1 MTEDIREQREAD
13 ARCCDMRHQFL
24 IERLQALQE
33 ATDDRFTAEEKA
45 MHQRWAQLSIAMTK
59 VENLATTRSDQQN
72 EWRQTVNDIT
82 GTLVSRT
89 EYNAAHQALIDKITN
104 LSSRH
109 DADLAIVREA
119 IGVKTGRQLG
129 QGQLIVWLFLGIT
142 AFISITGIA
151 LDLLIRH

>member
-33 ATDDRFTAEEKA
+33 ATDDRFDAEEKA
-45 MHQRWAQLSIAMTK
+45 MHQRWNQLGLAMTK
-59 VENLATTRSDQQN
+59 VENLATTRSEQQN

-82 GTLVSRT
+82 STLVTRT

-129 QGQLIVWLFLGIT
+129 QGQLIIWLFLASASIVSILGI
-142 AFISITGIA
+142 I
-151 LDLLIRH
+151 LDLTVRH

>member
-45 MHQRWAQLSIAMTK
+45 MHQRWQQLGIAMAK
-59 VENLATTRSDQQN
+59 VENLATVRSDQQN

-89 EYNAAHQALIDKITN
+89 EYATQHQALVEKN
-104 LSSRH
+104 
-109 DADLAIVREA
+109 DAL
-119 IGVKTGRQLG
+119 GRRMDRNEGKGLG

-142 AFISITGIA
+142 AFISIAGIV